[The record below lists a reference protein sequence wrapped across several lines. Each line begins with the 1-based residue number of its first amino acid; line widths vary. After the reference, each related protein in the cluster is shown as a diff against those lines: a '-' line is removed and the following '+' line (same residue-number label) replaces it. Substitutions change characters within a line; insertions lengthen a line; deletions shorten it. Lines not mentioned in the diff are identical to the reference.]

1 MAEQHD
7 ENVSRSIRPALR
19 LIRFAGPVEPA
30 AVLAAAAFSGL
41 LPLAQIG
48 LTKTLTDRLA
58 TGATGGDL
66 LALALLLGA
75 VLAAGQILAAV
86 LRLAANHL
94 SWTVGHALRRR
105 LLETTASAEYRN
117 FDDPAWYDRL
127 RRAEDGA
134 GWRSGAV
141 VEAVLGLTGSSLA
154 IVGVLGILF
163 ALRPVLLLLG
173 VAAVV
178 PVAFAE
184 LRASDLEATFWVAST
199 PDERRYDYLGT
210 LLSTV
215 RFAAETRAFG
225 LGPDLLRRHET
236 LGATRIERQTK
247 MTGRVGRGRLGAGLV
262 AGVCI
267 GAAMIVLLRESLRPG
282 GSPGNLAG
290 AVAGFTVVLLQLR
303 MFVASLIWL
312 GHESRFLADV
322 FGVLATPVEGS
333 VVGAGSGGDGAGSS
347 AGLVVPAAVGVE
359 VEGVWFAYPG
369 QTTPALAGCD
379 LRIDPGEI
387 VALVG
392 DNGAGKT
399 TLVRLLLG
407 LYRPDRGTIRIDGS
421 DIARAD
427 LAHHRSRIGVLFSDF
442 ATYQLPIRDNV
453 AFGRIERPAT
463 DTDLWAALTTAAA
476 DDVARHLGGL
486 DANAGR
492 LFEGGHDLSA
502 GQWQR
507 LALARLCYRDAGLW
521 ILDEPTA
528 ALDPDTEAE
537 IFGRLKT
544 WLAGRSGLIISHRL
558 STIRHADRIA
568 VLQAGH
574 ITETGTHHQLLNQ
587 HGRYAHLYKLQA
599 ASYQ

>member
-1 MAEQHD
+1 MAEEHD
-7 ENVSRSIRPALR
+7 KRVTRSIRPALR

-30 AVLAAAAFSGL
+30 AVLAVAAFSGL
-41 LPLAQIG
+41 LPLAQIA
-48 LTKTLTDRLA
+48 LTKALTDRLA
-58 TGATGGDL
+58 AGSTGGDL
-66 LALALLLGA
+66 LALALLLGV
-75 VLAAGQILAAV
+75 VLAAGQIFAAV

-94 SWTVGHALRRR
+94 SWTVGHAVRRR
-105 LLETTASAEYRN
+105 VLQTTASAEYRN
-117 FDDPAWYDRL
+117 FDDPDWYDRL

-134 GWRSGAV
+134 GWRTGAV
-141 VEAVLGLTGSSLA
+141 VEAVLGLTASSLA
-154 IVGVLGILF
+154 IAGVFGILF
-163 ALRPVLLLLG
+163 TLRPVLLLLG
-173 VAAVV
+173 IAAVL

-184 LRASDLEATFWVAST
+184 LRASDVEAAFWVAST
-199 PDERRYDYLGT
+199 PEERRYDYIGT
-210 LLSTV
+210 VLSTV
-215 RFAAETRAFG
+215 RFAAEARAFG
-225 LGPDLLRRHET
+225 LGPHLLGRHEA
-236 LGATRIERQTK
+236 LGAARIDRQTN
-247 MTGRVGRGRLGAGLV
+247 MAGRVGRGRLGAGLV
-262 AGVCI
+262 AGVCV
-267 GAAMIVLLRESLRPG
+267 GAALIVLLRDSLRPG

-290 AVAGFTVVLLQLR
+290 AIAGFTVVLLQLR
-303 MFVASLIWL
+303 TFVASLIWL

-322 FGVLATPVEGS
+322 FGVLATPVERSGG
-333 VVGAGSGGDGAGSS
+333 VAGSGAGSS
-347 AGLVVPAAVGVE
+347 VPAAVGVE

-379 LRIDPGEI
+379 LRIEPGEI

-407 LYRPDRGTIRIDGS
+407 LYHPDRGTIRVAGT
-421 DIARAD
+421 DIAGAD
-427 LAHHRSRIGVLFSDF
+427 LADHRSRVGVLFSDF

-453 AFGRIERPAT
+453 AFGRIDQPAT
-463 DTDLWAALTTAAA
+463 DTDLWAALTAAAA

-599 ASYQ
+599 ANYQ

>member
-1 MAEQHD
+1 L
-7 ENVSRSIRPALR
+7 RS
-19 LIRFAGPVEPA
+19 
-30 AVLAAAAFSGL
+30 
-41 LPLAQIG
+41 
-48 LTKTLTDRLA
+48 
-58 TGATGGDL
+58 
-66 LALALLLGA
+66 
-75 VLAAGQILAAV
+75 
-86 LRLAANHL
+86 
-94 SWTVGHALRRR
+94 
-105 LLETTASAEYRN
+105 
-117 FDDPAWYDRL
+117 
-127 RRAEDGA
+127 
-134 GWRSGAV
+134 
-141 VEAVLGLTGSSLA
+141 
-154 IVGVLGILF
+154 
-163 ALRPVLLLLG
+163 
-173 VAAVV
+173 
-178 PVAFAE
+178 
-184 LRASDLEATFWVAST
+184 ASDLSE
-199 PDERRYDYLGT
+199 D
-210 LLSTV
+210 
-215 RFAAETRAFG
+215 
-225 LGPDLLRRHET
+225 
-236 LGATRIERQTK
+236 
-247 MTGRVGRGRLGAGLV
+247 M
-262 AGVCI
+262 
-267 GAAMIVLLRESLRPG
+267 
-282 GSPGNLAG
+282 
-290 AVAGFTVVLLQLR
+290 AV
-303 MFVASLIWL
+303 
-312 GHESRFLADV
+312 LADV

-333 VVGAGSGGDGAGSS
+333 GGGGGVGSS

-359 VEGVWFAYPG
+359 VEGVSFAYPG
-369 QTTPALAGCD
+369 QTTPALADCD
-379 LRIDPGEI
+379 LRIEPGEI

-407 LYRPDRGTIRIDGS
+407 LYQPDRGTIRVDGT
-421 DIARAD
+421 DIARTD
-427 LAHHRSRIGVLFSDF
+427 LTDHRSRIGVLFSDF

-463 DTDLWAALTTAAA
+463 DTDIWAALTTAAA